1 MSDSNYIVVLYANS
15 VHEVGVVRSILES
28 NEIMTFIQDEYTMQV
43 MPYNNSGIGVKLLIN
58 QLDVDKAYDILKD
71 NHLLELTN
79 LKDWRKMD
87 SASENLLTEWT
98 IFGNYPPV
106 KTALFIVVILLLIL
120 LIIFTL

>member
-106 KTALFIVVILLLIL
+106 KTALSIVVILLLIL
-120 LIIFTL
+120 LIIFNL

>member
-58 QLDVDKAYDILKD
+58 QLDIDKAYDILKD

-87 SASENLLTEWT
+87 FASENLLTEWT

-120 LIIFTL
+120 LIIFNL